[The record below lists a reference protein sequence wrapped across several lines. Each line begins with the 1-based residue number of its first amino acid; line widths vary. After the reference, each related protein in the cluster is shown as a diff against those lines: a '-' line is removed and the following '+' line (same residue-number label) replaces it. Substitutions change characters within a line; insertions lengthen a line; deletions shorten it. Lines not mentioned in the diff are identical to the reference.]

1 MPVVVPAF
9 VNGLIGAETPPKET
23 IDLQAK
29 GFVDAFIPYIKG
41 AVSNGIPIT
50 QPTCDLPVTQSAL
63 QGGVAAAFALGSGPA
78 VANMLG
84 QAILAFFNSA
94 PVVPPASG
102 FFPSALGAAIS
113 GPLWSYMANIST
125 PVDQQRPAK
134 TAVVN
139 AITSWL
145 AAGPGGGLFITFP
158 GSPNIQAPIT

>member
-1 MPVVVPAF
+1 MPVIVPAF
-9 VNGLIGAETPPKET
+9 VNGLIAAETPPKES
-23 IDLQAK
+23 IAQQAK

-63 QGGVAAAFALGSGPA
+63 QGGVAYAFSLGSGPA
-78 VANMLG
+78 VANALG

-102 FFPSALGAAIS
+102 FFSSALGAAIS
-113 GPLWSYMANIST
+113 GPLWTYMSGISA
-125 PVDQQRPAK
+125 PVDLQKPAK
-134 TAVVN
+134 TAVVS
-139 AITSWL
+139 AITSWM
-145 AAGPGGGLFITFP
+145 AAGPGGGLFVTFP